1 MQIRIARIERIVPE
15 SRSVKTFFFRGTGN
29 PRPGNYLMV
38 WIPGSGQIPL
48 SISSFRDGICGLTV
62 KRVGATTEAMHR
74 LNPGDLIGITP
85 PLGSSFSMKGNRILL
100 VSGGI
105 GIAPL
110 LYLALEAR
118 ALGKRSVVVAG
129 GYDVAKVPRIRYGS
143 LRRLTGRLMVNPVLA
158 MADRIIAVSRFN
170 YNEVLANT
178 HTRPAKIH
186 LIYHGFQPT
195 PRAALP
201 GERSAPGLLPPGGR
215 FQPVRPDDLHRLLV
229 ASIVSENV
237 AAVEVAAH
245 TPCAVRPA

>member
-1 MQIRIARIERIVPE
+1 MQIRIERIEQIVPE
-15 SRSVKTFFFRGTGN
+15 SRSVKTFFFRGIGN

-62 KRVGATTEAMHR
+62 KRVCATTEAMHR

-118 ALGKRSVVVAG
+118 ALGKRVYGVFGFERGEEVIFEDVLG
-129 GYDVAKVPRIRYGS
+129 GLLDDLIITTDDGSYGLKGTPVDLLEDLY
-143 LRRLTGRLMVNPVLA
+143 LRLRF
-158 MADRIIAVSRFN
+158 DRIFSCGPEAMMKRVFDFARSRHIMAEFSLERTIRCGMGICGACAIN
-170 YNEVLANT
+170 GLRVCKEGPVFDGEALKEVWGD
-178 HTRPAKIH
+178 K
-186 LIYHGFQPT
+186 
-195 PRAALP
+195 
-201 GERSAPGLLPPGGR
+201 
-215 FQPVRPDDLHRLLV
+215 
-229 ASIVSENV
+229 
-237 AAVEVAAH
+237 
-245 TPCAVRPA
+245 